1 MIDLLVPDN
10 PARVAPPDDGFDET
24 KFSVAIL
31 LGMCDKCG
39 RLLYEGD
46 PVWEFET
53 GLPFGTICYC
63 EDCINDIRR
72 IL

>member
-1 MIDLLVPDN
+1 MIDLLVPDD
-10 PARVAPPDDGFDET
+10 PARVALPDDDFDE
-24 KFSVAIL
+24 KQW